1 MKARFK
7 AKKCFLKA
15 ALFLILK
22 GKKISKLFKKQGFWY
37 FVTRVINKMSNNFFS
52 FKNEKMFLRPKK
64 RFL

>member
-22 GKKISKLFKKQGFWY
+22 GKKIRKLFKKQGFWY
-37 FVTRVINKMSNNFFS
+37 FVTRVNSSKCKVKSS
-52 FKNEKMFLRPKK
+52 K
-64 RFL
+64 

>member
-22 GKKISKLFKKQGFWY
+22 GKKISKLLKKQGFWY
-37 FVTRVINKMSNNFFS
+37 FVTRV
-52 FKNEKMFLRPKK
+52 KK
-64 RFL
+64 KKLAIF

>member
-22 GKKISKLFKKQGFWY
+22 GKKIRKLFKKQGFWY
-37 FVTRVINKMSNNFFS
+37 FVTRVLRENNIIFCPIYKLNFATLL
-52 FKNEKMFLRPKK
+52 F
-64 RFL
+64 